1 MIWASLSPEQV
12 TNFIFSRM
20 NIPRW
25 SELRRWEWEYRIY
38 KEKMEDQLLILLEE
52 HGRKYQAYADI
63 DSIKTWDI
71 SPYNAQDRK
80 QILRNYKERLDNTA
94 ISQGVIDSV
103 YDYSKTAQD
112 YYAIRD
118 FLTSMKESDI
128 TKFKYTREFAV
139 SSNNLHTWRVYCL
152 GVQNAS
158 SFQAQAYPME
168 EQRAILMQG
177 VRSET
182 PLSDPGIGKSIL
194 CSLFDDLLTV
204 LDPGLNVRI
213 PPHYLTQY
221 TCGDLDEMMQNAQD
235 LLNQNKLQEGSDFL
249 KAMLVQIG
257 RMRIRLDSNDF
268 CLLQEGLADYYLFF
282 IGTATKEPGYK
293 LSGERSLELLT
304 RDPALTELKPMI
316 DALRYWMKTID
327 YLNKP

>member
-94 ISQGVIDSV
+94 IFQGVIDSV
-103 YDYSKTAQD
+103 Y
-112 YYAIRD
+112 
-118 FLTSMKESDI
+118 
-128 TKFKYTREFAV
+128 V
-139 SSNNLHTWRVYCL
+139 
-152 GVQNAS
+152 
-158 SFQAQAYPME
+158 
-168 EQRAILMQG
+168 
-177 VRSET
+177 
-182 PLSDPGIGKSIL
+182 
-194 CSLFDDLLTV
+194 
-204 LDPGLNVRI
+204 
-213 PPHYLTQY
+213 
-221 TCGDLDEMMQNAQD
+221 
-235 LLNQNKLQEGSDFL
+235 
-249 KAMLVQIG
+249 
-257 RMRIRLDSNDF
+257 
-268 CLLQEGLADYYLFF
+268 
-282 IGTATKEPGYK
+282 
-293 LSGERSLELLT
+293 
-304 RDPALTELKPMI
+304 
-316 DALRYWMKTID
+316 WMKNID